1 MALPIINLSLIP
13 TFPARVFGSG
23 PVTIVKTGLDFTFG
37 WDITTY
43 SLNPAPNPA
52 QLQVLGYDP
61 ATGSTELYNFP
72 DVFADLTITASQI
85 SDSTA
90 TGRSVLTGNAATGRG
105 ALGLGALATLGAG
118 SGLTSDGTDLAL
130 NLDAISSTRGVTLY
144 RGASAW
150 TALSPGTNG
159 QIMRTNGAGADP
171 SWSSISGILDTI
183 SSTRGTVLYRG
194 ASGWAAL
201 APGTAGHSLKTGG
214 AGANPSWSAAGK
226 VLQVVQTVDTTNR
239 STTST
244 SYTSTGISA
253 AITPASTSN
262 TVRITAVFNAGAS
275 ASLIGR
281 FAIFR
286 GATNLTPGGKNS
298 MATYRPVS
306 GDETAGLQS
315 FVIDFIDAP
324 ATTSATTYTLQWLTN
339 TGTVYLGRRGA
350 DTAIDTVS
358 GVLTLEEILP

>member
-118 SGLTSDGTDLAL
+118 SGLTSDGTNLSLANTAVTPGSYTIASL
-130 NLDAISSTRGVTLY
+130 TVTADGRITAAASVTPSAVLDG
-144 RGASAW
+144 
-150 TALSPGTNG
+150 
-159 QIMRTNGAGADP
+159 
-171 SWSSISGILDTI
+171 I
-183 SSTRGTVLYRG
+183 SSTRGTILYRG

-201 APGTAGHSLKTGG
+201 SPGTSGNFLKTNG
-214 AGANPSWSAAGK
+214 AGADPAWGLPFGK
-226 VLQVVQTVDTTNR
+226 IKSYGQTVDTTNR
-239 STTST
+239 QTSGTTLAT
-244 SYTSTGISA
+244 SGVQASITTTA
-253 AITPASTSN
+253 ATDK
-262 TVRITAVFNAGAS
+262 VRVRVEGFFSSDVVNIADFT
-275 ASLIGR
+275 L
-281 FAIFR
+281 FR
-286 GATNLTPGGKNS
+286 GGTNLTPSGVNA
-298 MATYRPVS
+298 MAQLRPESDASIVPFSFTFEDTPGSAATFTYALYWKVN
-306 GDETAGLQS
+306 AN
-315 FVIDFIDAP
+315 
-324 ATTSATTYTLQWLTN
+324 TS
-339 TGTVYLGRRGA
+339 YLGRRST
-350 DTAIDTVS
+350 DTTLDMPTFLTWE
-358 GVLTLEEILP
+358 VLDA